1 MQIKLIGLCWYQ
13 CAFQQNIQQWQICH
27 MVVAVRM
34 LLAPWTAAQLRII
47 VTLQVGSEQAG
58 FGLQLFRY
66 NNYWS
71 GILVSVTAQWAPVS
85 HWAGQCHSSA
95 GLQPS
100 PGRCSSSVARDELW
114 MTQLPAVASLR
125 HCLSTATTAALV
137 MFRVTTASTV
147 AAASIP
153 IPGFPKRITRCQTLT
168 WTFIRACMCL
178 WEDEDPELPYY
189 RVLYKKQSDGEY
201 LVSSIYRKFHFKKS
215 QSFAL
220 PFLWL

>member
-1 MQIKLIGLCWYQ
+1 
-13 CAFQQNIQQWQICH
+13 

-85 HWAGQCHSSA
+85 HCAGQCHSSA

-114 MTQLPAVASLR
+114 LTQLPAVASLR

-137 MFRVTTASTV
+137 MFRVTSTV

-168 WTFIRACMCL
+168 
-178 WEDEDPELPYY
+178 
-189 RVLYKKQSDGEY
+189 
-201 LVSSIYRKFHFKKS
+201 
-215 QSFAL
+215 
-220 PFLWL
+220 